1 MANTKGKI
9 IIGTAL
15 AGVVGVTAYIIFSGL
30 RKRRILNDIYETL
43 QDVTSAEGQQALY
56 SEDEKIKGSYGFDP
70 NFWRGKSA
78 KKPDPKY
85 LNQMSSTIAREI
97 AKKIYYHIGKWD
109 FSDPKAYVDDDEV
122 GIISEIKKLSSQGQ
136 LSMVAFAYANAPLN
150 YGNLADDIVDALT
163 GWTDKDSYIVDLN
176 RYVDSL
182 PL

>member
-15 AGVVGVTAYIIFSGL
+15 AGVVGATAYLIFSGL
-30 RKRRILNDIYETL
+30 RKRRILNDIYEKI
-43 QDVTSAEGQQALY
+43 QDITSAEGQQALF

-70 NFWRGKSA
+70 NFWRGKSTL
-78 KKPDPKY
+78 KPDPKY
-85 LNQMSSTIAREI
+85 LSQMSSTTAREI
-97 AKKIYYHIGKWD
+97 ARNIRKKMGDSLAWE
-109 FSDPKAYVDDDEV
+109 DDEI

-136 LSMVAFAYANAPLN
+136 LSMVAFAYANAPLS
-150 YGNLADDIVDALT
+150 YGNLADDVVDALT